1 VLDDG
6 STQLHTFAYNGF
18 GHVTN
23 AVDPLGRE
31 LSFLYATNGID
42 LLEVRQTRGANNE
55 LLARMTPTTPSTC
68 R

>member
-42 LLEVRQTRGANNE
+42 LLEVRQTRGA
-55 LLARMTPTTPSTC
+55 TTSCWPG
-68 R
+68 